1 MVQAIFRKAILIIKC
16 KKVKLQDSKGI
27 KVTMNIYLKIP
38 AVKNFEVKVHVT
50 KCIKIIVI
58 KGLERS
64 KGTN

>member
-1 MVQAIFRKAILIIKC
+1 MVQAIFRKAILTIKC

-27 KVTMNIYLKIP
+27 KVTMNIYLQIL

-50 KCIKIIVI
+50 KCIKITVI